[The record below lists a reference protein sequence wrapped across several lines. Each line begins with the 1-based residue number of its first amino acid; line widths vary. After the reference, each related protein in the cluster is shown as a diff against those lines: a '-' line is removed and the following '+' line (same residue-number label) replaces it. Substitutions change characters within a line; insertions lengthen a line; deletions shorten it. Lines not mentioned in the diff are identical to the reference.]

1 MSTQEELKSKGL
13 KGGMWNFMTLM
24 IGQVK
29 NFIVSLILARLL
41 DPTDFGLLGMAMA
54 FAGIVE
60 AFVDFGFGN
69 AIIQR
74 KEVSQVQLSTVFYI
88 NLFMGLLFMT
98 AMFLSS
104 PLIAAFFHEPK
115 LSLIVK
121 VMSMSFVIKAL
132 DVIPSALLKRN
143 INFKIPFRIQV
154 TSGIISGIAGI
165 IMAFSGFGVW
175 ALVLSQVL
183 GWVIATS
190 MLWIIVRW
198 FPSRIFRWDEVRG
211 LWEYGYKLS
220 LSVFIDQL
228 FSRLKTILIGR
239 FFTAALLGLLYRAEG
254 LKNLVIQYSFSAFS
268 GVLLPSLSK
277 CQDNLELL
285 RHNTIR
291 LIQVVSFMTFF
302 FSGLMFTCADEI
314 IIILYGQK
322 WVGAVLFLRIL
333 SLFAFTETLPNILVA
348 PVLSVGKSGL
358 NLKIE
363 VVKKI
368 IFILVMPI
376 GLIWGIYSFV
386 ICFCLAGVITMPL
399 NMIALR
405 CIGLK
410 FKTQIWNI
418 ASYAI
423 PMIVGCLIVM
433 SFRDII
439 QTEYRFINLCLD
451 GLLFA
456 GVYLGYNILLKQSG
470 WTASYNLIQS
480 MLRRGKSKAVP
491 EVLS

>member
-1 MSTQEELKSKGL
+1 
-13 KGGMWNFMTLM
+13 MTLM

-98 AMFLSS
+98 AMFLAS

-198 FPSRIFRWDEVRG
+198 LPARIFRWNEVRE

-291 LIQVVSFMTFF
+291 LVQVVSFMTFLL
-302 FSGLMFTCADEI
+302 SGLMFSCADEI
-314 IIILYGQK
+314 IIILYGHK
-322 WVGAVLFLRIL
+322 WVGAVSFLRIL
-333 SLFAFTETLPNILVA
+333 SLFAFTETLPNVLVA

-363 VVKKI
+363 IVKKI
-368 IFILVMPI
+368 VFILVLPI

-386 ICFCLAGVITMPL
+386 ICFCIAGVITMPL
-399 NMIALR
+399 NMMALR
-405 CIGLK
+405 CIELR
-410 FKTQIWNI
+410 FKTQMWSII
-418 ASYAI
+418 SYAI
-423 PMIVGCLIVM
+423 PMIIGCVIIMAL
-433 SFRDII
+433 RHII
-439 QTEYRFINLCLD
+439 QTEYMFVNLCLNSI
-451 GLLFA
+451 LFI
-456 GVYLGYNILLKQSG
+456 GIYLAYNIILKQPG
-470 WTASYNLIQS
+470 CNASYNLV
-480 MLRRGKSKAVP
+480 RRLFNKRNTNTVREASI
-491 EVLS
+491 

>member
-1 MSTQEELKSKGL
+1 
-13 KGGMWNFMTLM
+13 MWNFMTLM

-69 AIIQR
+69 AIIQK

-88 NLFMGLLFMT
+88 NLFMGLIFMST
-98 AMFLSS
+98 MFLAS
-104 PLIAAFFHEPK
+104 PLISAFFHEPK

-132 DVIPSALLKRN
+132 DVTPSALLKRN

-198 FPSRIFRWDEVRG
+198 VPSRIFRWDEVRD

-239 FFTAALLGLLYRAEG
+239 FFSAALLGLLYRAEG
-254 LKNLVIQYSFSAFS
+254 LHRIVIQYSFSAFS

-285 RHNTIR
+285 RHNTVR

-302 FSGLMFTCADEI
+302 FSGLLFTCAEEVI
-314 IIILYGQK
+314 AILYGPT
-322 WVGAVLFLRIL
+322 WEGAVIFLRII
-333 SLFAFTETLPNILVA
+333 SLFAFTETLPSILVA
-348 PVLSVGKSGL
+348 PILSVGKSGL
-358 NLKIE
+358 SLKIE
-363 VVKKI
+363 IIKKI
-368 IFILVMPI
+368 VFIILMPI

-386 ICFCLAGVITMPL
+386 ISFSIAGVITMPL

-405 CIGLK
+405 CIGLR
-410 FKTQIWNI
+410 FDLQLRNI
-418 ASYAI
+418 IAYAL
-423 PMIVGCLIVM
+423 PMIFGCTIIVIL
-433 SFRDII
+433 RH
-439 QTEYRFINLCLD
+439 FIMTGYMFVNLCLN
-451 GLLFA
+451 GLLFT
-456 GVYLGYNILLKQSG
+456 GIYLGYNILLKQSG
-470 WTASYNLIQS
+470 WIASYHLVLAI
-480 MLRRGKSKAVP
+480 LHKSKSNIVIRA
-491 EVLS
+491 